1 VGTLLPAFVLLATGM
16 GLTLV
21 PLSIAAFAGVGNHDF
36 GVASG
41 LFNTTQQIGGAVGV
55 ALLSTVAY
63 AHLRHASTRNPAT
76 VVGAADAAAFRTGL
90 VLIVFSLAIA
100 ASVIAADQ
108 ASKAFVL
115 SRSWAAGS
123 NAGFLSVRKV
133 SMQRDPLMFYFTPRT
148 HVGLWIASIAIAAV
162 LVRAGMIAE
171 NARNAAAIGAALGGA
186 AGNIA
191 DRLRHGAIVDF
202 IAIGRWPLFNLA
214 DVAIVMGV
222 GLLVLSYAKT

>member
-1 VGTLLPAFVLLATGM
+1 MRILRIGLPLQGRTFSYKSHIEVVRFILSDNLPARLRRCHFIRVTRRKKQRARGNKPMLIE
-16 GLTLV
+16 
-21 PLSIAAFAGVGNHDF
+21 IAA
-36 GVASG
+36 
-41 LFNTTQQIGGAVGV
+41 AV
-55 ALLSTVAY
+55 S
-63 AHLRHASTRNPAT
+63 
-76 VVGAADAAAFRTGL
+76 VV
-90 VLIVFSLAIA
+90 
-100 ASVIAADQ
+100 AADQ

-115 SRSWAAGS
+115 SRSWPADA

-133 SMQRDPLMFYFTPRT
+133 LMRRGPLMFYFTPWM

-202 IAIGRWPLFNLA
+202 IAIGRCPPFNLA
-214 DVAIVMGV
+214 DVAIVGGV
-222 GLLVLSYAKT
+222 GLLVWSLVAT

>member
-1 VGTLLPAFVLLATGM
+1 MRILRIGLPLQGRTFSYKSHIKVVRFISWDNLPA
-16 GLTLV
+16 GLCRFHFIRVRRRKKQRARGNKLM
-21 PLSIAAFAGVGNHDF
+21 LIEIAA
-36 GVASG
+36 
-41 LFNTTQQIGGAVGV
+41 AV
-55 ALLSTVAY
+55 S
-63 AHLRHASTRNPAT
+63 
-76 VVGAADAAAFRTGL
+76 VV
-90 VLIVFSLAIA
+90 
-100 ASVIAADQ
+100 AADQ

-115 SRSWAAGS
+115 SRSWTADS
-123 NAGFLSVRKV
+123 NAGFLSIRKV
-133 SMQRDPLMFYFTPRT
+133 LMQRGPLMFYVTPGT
-148 HVGLWIASIAIAAV
+148 HVALWIASIAIAAV

-171 NARNAAAIGAALGGA
+171 NALNAAAIGAALGGA

>member
-1 VGTLLPAFVLLATGM
+1 MLIE
-16 GLTLV
+16 
-21 PLSIAAFAGVGNHDF
+21 IAA
-36 GVASG
+36 
-41 LFNTTQQIGGAVGV
+41 AV
-55 ALLSTVAY
+55 
-63 AHLRHASTRNPAT
+63 T
-76 VVGAADAAAFRTGL
+76 VV
-90 VLIVFSLAIA
+90 
-100 ASVIAADQ
+100 AADQ

-115 SRSWAAGS
+115 SRSWPADA

-133 SMQRDPLMFYFTPRT
+133 LMRRGPLMFYVTPGT

-202 IAIGRWPLFNLA
+202 IAIGRCPPFNLA
-214 DVAIVMGV
+214 DVAIVAGV
-222 GLLVLSYAKT
+222 GTLVWSLVET

>member
-1 VGTLLPAFVLLATGM
+1 MRVLRIGLPLQGRTFSYKSHIKVVRFISWDNLPA
-16 GLTLV
+16 GLCRFHFIRVRRRKKQRARGNKLM
-21 PLSIAAFAGVGNHDF
+21 LIEIAA
-36 GVASG
+36 
-41 LFNTTQQIGGAVGV
+41 AVGV
-55 ALLSTVAY
+55 V
-63 AHLRHASTRNPAT
+63 
-76 VVGAADAAAFRTGL
+76 
-90 VLIVFSLAIA
+90 
-100 ASVIAADQ
+100 AADQ

-115 SRSWAAGS
+115 SRSWTADS

-133 SMQRDPLMFYFTPRT
+133 LLRRGPLMFYFTPAT
-148 HVGLWIASIAIAAV
+148 QVGLWIASIAIAAV

-171 NARNAAAIGAALGGA
+171 NALNAAAIGAALGGA

-202 IAIGRWPLFNLA
+202 IAIGRWPPFNLA

>member
-1 VGTLLPAFVLLATGM
+1 MLIE
-16 GLTLV
+16 
-21 PLSIAAFAGVGNHDF
+21 IAA
-36 GVASG
+36 
-41 LFNTTQQIGGAVGV
+41 
-55 ALLSTVAY
+55 
-63 AHLRHASTRNPAT
+63 
-76 VVGAADAAAFRTGL
+76 
-90 VLIVFSLAIA
+90 A
-100 ASVIAADQ
+100 ASVVAADQ

-115 SRSWAAGS
+115 SRSWAADS

-133 SMQRDPLMFYFTPRT
+133 MMQRGPLMFYFPSWM

-202 IAIGRWPLFNLA
+202 IAIGRCPPFNLA
-214 DVAIVMGV
+214 DVAIVAGV
-222 GLLVLSYAKT
+222 GTLVWSLVET